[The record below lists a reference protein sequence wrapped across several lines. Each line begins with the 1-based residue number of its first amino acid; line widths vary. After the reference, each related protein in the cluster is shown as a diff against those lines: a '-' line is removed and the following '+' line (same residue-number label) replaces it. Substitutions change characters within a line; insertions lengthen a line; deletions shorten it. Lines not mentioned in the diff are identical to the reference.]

1 MLRKKEKIVKKAKK
15 LFYSKANATNIL
27 KIVSLIDELK
37 KDENKKMLSKLKNI
51 SIIILNLLSVFLTIG
66 FFWALFWVLCAIS
79 DTCYYNNIGAF

>member
-1 MLRKKEKIVKKAKK
+1 MKI
-15 LFYSKANATNIL
+15 
-27 KIVSLIDELK
+27 
-37 KDENKKMLSKLKNI
+37 KKMLSKLKNI